1 MKIEVRL
8 FSILR
13 EKIGKSEISLEIPE
27 GSSCSDIFSLLQDEQ
42 EGLKPLLERCAL
54 AVNGE
59 YVNRCVS
66 LSAGDEVAILPAV
79 SGG

>member
-1 MKIEVRL
+1 MKIEVQL
-8 FSILR
+8 FAVLR
-13 EKIGKSEISLEIPE
+13 ERIGKSEISLEVPE
-27 GSSCSDIFSLLQDEQ
+27 RASCSDVFSLLEDEQ

-59 YVNRCVS
+59 YVDRGVS
-66 LSAGDEVAILPAV
+66 LSAGDEVAILPPV

>member
-8 FSILR
+8 FAVLR
-13 EKIGKSEISLEIPE
+13 ERIGKSEIPLEVPE
-27 GSSCSDIFSLLQDEQ
+27 GASCSEVFSLLENEQ

-66 LSAGDEVAILPAV
+66 LSEGDEVAILPPV

>member
-8 FSILR
+8 FSVLR
-13 EKIGKSEISLEIPE
+13 ERIGKSELSLEIPE
-27 GSSCSDIFSLLQDEQ
+27 GALCSDVFSLLEDEQ

-59 YVNRCVS
+59 YADPCVS
-66 LSAGDEVAILPAV
+66 LSAGDEVAILPPV

>member
-8 FSILR
+8 FAVLR
-13 EKIGKSEISLEIPE
+13 ERIGKSEISLEVPE
-27 GSSCSDIFSLLQDEQ
+27 GAACSDVFSLLEDEQ
-42 EGLKPLLERCAL
+42 EDLKPLLERCAL

-59 YVNRCVS
+59 YVDRGVP
-66 LSAGDEVAILPAV
+66 LSIGDEVAILPPV

>member
-59 YVNRCVS
+59 YAGRGVS
-66 LSAGDEVAILPAV
+66 LSAGDEVAILPPV

>member
-13 EKIGKSEISLEIPE
+13 ERIGKSEISLEIPE
-27 GSSCSDIFSLLQDEQ
+27 GSSCSNVFSLLEDER

-59 YVNRCVS
+59 YADRCVS
-66 LSAGDEVAILPAV
+66 LSAGDEVAILPPV

>member
-8 FSILR
+8 FAVLR
-13 EKIGKSEISLEIPE
+13 ERIGKSVVSLEIPE
-27 GSSCSDIFSLLQDEQ
+27 GSSCSKIFSLLEDEQ
-42 EGLKPLLERCAL
+42 EGLKPLFERCAL

-59 YVNRCVS
+59 YVDRCVS
-66 LSAGDEVAILPAV
+66 LSAGDEVTILPPV

>member
-8 FSILR
+8 FAVLR
-13 EKIGKSEISLEIPE
+13 ERIGKSEISLEVPE
-27 GSSCSDIFSLLQDEQ
+27 GAPCSEVFSLLGKEQ
-42 EGLKPLLERCAL
+42 EGLKPLLESCAL

-59 YVNRCVS
+59 YADRCVS
-66 LSAGDEVAILPAV
+66 WRADDEVAILPPV